1 MNRPTSGET
10 AAKLAAN
17 PKLMRAY
24 QCVREAAECLDDYIS
39 DDAPKSGSQK
49 GKMVWSAFR
58 ELDGVLPNF
67 WSNLSEMIVADI
79 NANIDEGN
87 GL

>member
-1 MNRPTSGET
+1 
-10 AAKLAAN
+10 
-17 PKLMRAY
+17 
-24 QCVREAAECLDDYIS
+24 
-39 DDAPKSGSQK
+39 
-49 GKMVWSAFR
+49 MVWSAFR